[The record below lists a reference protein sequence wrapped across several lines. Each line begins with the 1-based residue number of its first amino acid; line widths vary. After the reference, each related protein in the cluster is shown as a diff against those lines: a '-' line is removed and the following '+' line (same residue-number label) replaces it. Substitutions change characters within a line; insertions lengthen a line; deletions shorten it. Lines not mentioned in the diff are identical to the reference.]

1 MLTKDEK
8 ILQILDKEDKE
19 KLLYFAKLL
28 LKQNKYK
35 MLKDEIELRREEIRK
50 GETLIHD
57 DIWDDMD
64 V

>member
-1 MLTKDEK
+1 MLTEDEK